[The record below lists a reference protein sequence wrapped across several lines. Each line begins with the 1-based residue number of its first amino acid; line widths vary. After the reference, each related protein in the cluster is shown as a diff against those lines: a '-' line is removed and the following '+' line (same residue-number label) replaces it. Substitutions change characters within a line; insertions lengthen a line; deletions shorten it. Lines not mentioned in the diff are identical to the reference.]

1 MKSVIIFIISLFI
14 TQFSLAS
21 DFKVVAKVND
31 KIITQYDLENYTNML
46 NTYFKTSQNMNY
58 NNLQNEVL
66 NQLID
71 DTLKQ
76 ETIEKEKII
85 LDEDEFKYFLKTFEE
100 KNNIKN
106 HNYNEESYLNTV
118 KTNFLWFKL
127 IDQKIKPSVSV
138 NDSEVNDSLEY
149 LAENPIRTR
158 YNISQIVIYDRQN
171 SDTNNIVNKLYNEI
185 KSNNNFEKLAEKFS
199 QDETSKKNAGYVGWV
214 DEMEINEKIY
224 TAIKNLKVGN
234 TTKPIYFDN
243 GNFYLLIKLND
254 KKEEKIVRQDDIVRA
269 KYYIYGQKLNLAI
282 KNYLDSLYNNA
293 FIETYI

>member
-31 KIITQYDLENYTNML
+31 KIITKYDLDNYTNML
-46 NTYFKTSQNMNY
+46 NSYFKTSQNMNY

-76 ETIEKEKII
+76 EAIEKEKIV
-85 LDEDEFKYFLKTFEE
+85 LDKDEFNYFLKTFEE
-100 KNNIKN
+100 KNNIKD
-106 HNYNEESYLNTV
+106 HKYNEESYLNTV
-118 KTNFLWFKL
+118 KINFLWLKL

-149 LAENPIRTR
+149 LADNPIRTR

-171 SDTNNIVNKLYNEI
+171 SDANNIANKLYNEI
-185 KSNNNFEKLAEKFS
+185 KSNNNFESLAEKFS
-199 QDETSKKNAGYVGWV
+199 QDESSKKNAGYVGWV
-214 DEMEINEKIY
+214 DEMEINEKIHE
-224 TAIKNLKVGN
+224 AIKNLKVGS

-254 KKEEKIVRQDDIVRA
+254 KKEEKVAKQDDIIRA

-282 KNYLDSLYNNA
+282 KNYLDNLYNNA
-293 FIETYI
+293 FIETYM

>member
-100 KNNIKN
+100 KNNIKD
-106 HNYNEESYLNTV
+106 HNYNEELYLKTV

-149 LAENPIRTR
+149 LVDNPIRTR

-171 SDTNNIVNKLYNEI
+171 SDANNIANKLYNEI

-199 QDETSKKNAGYVGWV
+199 QDESSKKNAGYVGWV
-214 DEMEINEKIY
+214 DEMEINEQIY
-224 TAIKNLKVGN
+224 EAIKNLKVGN
-234 TTKPIYFDN
+234 TTKPIYFES
-243 GNFYLLIKLND
+243 GNYYLIIKLND
-254 KKEEKIVRQDDIVRA
+254 KKEEKVAKQDDIIRA

-282 KNYLDSLYNNA
+282 KNYLDNLYNNA

>member
-1 MKSVIIFIISLFI
+1 MKSVIIFIISLFM
-14 TQFSLAS
+14 TQSLFAS

-31 KIITQYDLENYTNML
+31 KIITQYDLDSYINML
-46 NTYFKTSQNMNY
+46 NVYFKTSQNMSY
-58 NNLQNEVL
+58 DNLQNEVL

-71 DTLKQ
+71 NTLKQ
-76 ETIEKEKII
+76 DAVEKEKIV
-85 LDEDEFKYFLKTFEE
+85 LDTDEFNSFLKDFEE

-106 HNYNEESYLNTV
+106 HNYNEELYLKTV

-127 IDQKIKPSVSV
+127 LDQKIKPSINVS
-138 NDSEVNDSLEY
+138 DSEVNDSLEY

-158 YNISQIVIYDRQN
+158 YNISQIVIYGRQN
-171 SDTNNIVNKLYNEI
+171 SDANNIVNKLYNEI

-199 QDETSKKNAGYVGWV
+199 QDEASKKNAGYVGWV

-224 TAIKNLKVGN
+224 TAIKNLKVGS

-243 GNFYLLIKLND
+243 GNFYILIKLND

>member
-76 ETIEKEKII
+76 EAIEKEKII
-85 LDEDEFKYFLKTFEE
+85 LDEDEFNYFLKTFEE
-100 KNNIKN
+100 KNNIKDYK
-106 HNYNEESYLNTV
+106 YNKELYLNTV
-118 KTNFLWFKL
+118 KTNFLWLKL

-149 LAENPIRTR
+149 LADNPIRTR

-171 SDTNNIVNKLYNEI
+171 SDANNIANKLYNEI
-185 KSNNNFEKLAEKFS
+185 KSNNNFETLAEKFS
-199 QDETSKKNAGYVGWV
+199 QDENSKKNAGYVGWV

-224 TAIKNLKVGN
+224 SAIKNLKVGN

-254 KKEEKIVRQDDIVRA
+254 KKEEKVAKQDDIIRA

>member
-14 TQFSLAS
+14 TQFSFAS

-31 KIITQYDLENYTNML
+31 KIITQYDLDNYTNIL

-58 NNLQNEVL
+58 SNLQNEVL
-66 NQLID
+66 NQMID

-76 ETIEKEKII
+76 EAVEKEKII
-85 LDEDEFKYFLKTFEE
+85 LDTDEFNYFLKNFEE
-100 KNNIKN
+100 KNNIKD
-106 HNYNEESYLNTV
+106 HSYNKELYLNVV

-127 IDQKIKPSVSV
+127 LDQKIKPSINVS
-138 NDSEVNDSLEY
+138 DSEVNDSLEY

-158 YNISQIVIYDRQN
+158 YNISQIVIYGRQN
-171 SDTNNIVNKLYNEI
+171 SDASNIVNKLYNEI

-199 QDETSKKNAGYVGWV
+199 QDENSKKNAGYVGWV

-224 TAIKNLKVGN
+224 TAIKNLKVGG

-254 KKEEKIVRQDDIVRA
+254 KKEEKVVKQDDIVRA

>member
-14 TQFSLAS
+14 TQFSFAS

-31 KIITQYDLENYTNML
+31 KIITQYDLDSYINML
-46 NTYFKTSQNMNY
+46 NVYFKTSQNMSY
-58 NNLQNEVL
+58 DNLQNEVL

-76 ETIEKEKII
+76 DAVEKEKIV
-85 LDEDEFKYFLKTFEE
+85 LDTDEFNSFLKDFEE

-106 HNYNEESYLNTV
+106 HNYNEELYLKTV

-127 IDQKIKPSVSV
+127 LDQKIKPSINVS
-138 NDSEVNDSLEY
+138 DSEVNDSLEY

-158 YNISQIVIYDRQN
+158 YNISQIVIYGRQN
-171 SDTNNIVNKLYNEI
+171 SDANNIVNKLYNEI
-185 KSNNNFEKLAEKFS
+185 KTNNNFEKLAEKFS

-224 TAIKNLKVGN
+224 SAIKNLKVGN